1 MDYNEPV
8 NTEDLILNLGNPV
21 LAEQFRIRK
30 IVQDKFSKIEEDIK
44 AEFLEEKRV
53 REKVVINKK
62 NVKTKKDTKG
72 VLKSKRY
79 VFILDR

>member
-30 IVQDKFSKIEEDIK
+30 IVQDKFSKIEEEIK

-53 REKVVINKK
+53 RENVVINKK
-62 NVKTKKDTKG
+62 NAKTKKDTKG
-72 VLKSKRY
+72 LLKSKRY
-79 VFILDR
+79 L

>member
-8 NTEDLILNLGNPV
+8 NTEDLILNLGNPI

-30 IVQDKFSKIEEDIK
+30 IVQDKFSKIEEEIK

-53 REKVVINKK
+53 RANVVINKK
-62 NVKTKKDTKG
+62 NVKTNKDTKG
-72 VLKSKRY
+72 LLKSKRY
-79 VFILDR
+79 V

>member
-30 IVQDKFSKIEEDIK
+30 IVQDKFSKIEEEIK

-53 REKVVINKK
+53 RANVVINKK
-62 NVKTKKDTKG
+62 NVKTNKDTKG
-72 VLKSKRY
+72 LLKSKRY
-79 VFILDR
+79 V